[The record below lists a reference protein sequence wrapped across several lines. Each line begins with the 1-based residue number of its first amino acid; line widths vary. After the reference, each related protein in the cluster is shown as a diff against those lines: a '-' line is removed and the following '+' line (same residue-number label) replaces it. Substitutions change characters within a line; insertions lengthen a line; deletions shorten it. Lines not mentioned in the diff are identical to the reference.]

1 MAGEIGYTYVG
12 MFIGS
17 FFAFLINF
25 KKGRVYMNYQKVA
38 RKIVENVGGNENIKS
53 VTHCFTRLRFVL
65 KDDKKANKDF
75 IQQLE
80 GVISVVLANG
90 QFQVV
95 CGAKVP
101 NIYEEVIKLVDNEQK
116 QSHSD
121 KIDVHTF
128 IRKISEIFTPL
139 VPAIAASGLIKGL
152 LSAAAKIPMFSGF
165 TSSSTYTILNTAS
178 NVIFFF
184 IPIFLAYTT
193 AKALKCSPIIAM
205 VIGAFICHPVIDAL
219 VQDVD
224 KASTIFGLPVIKQ
237 AFMIGEAKKV
247 FSYTESVIPIILSIC
262 ILAIIEKYLKK
273 IIPNILQ
280 VILVPGISLL
290 IMIPIILVIVGPIG
304 IYVGFIIQWVY
315 QSIYSLSP
323 LLGGA
328 IIGALWGVFVIFG
341 AHRALLPIGLNDV
354 ALTGTN
360 TLMCFAGAANFSQ
373 AGASFGVML
382 KSKNAETKQVAGA
395 GALSAFLVGVTEPA
409 IYGCNLRLKKPM
421 ICAIISGGIGG
432 AVMGFGHALN
442 SGFANNGVLTIM
454 SYYGE
459 GTSLFQFVAYIIGIS
474 ISFFLAAILTYILGF
489 DEPES
494 NKTKKVGKILS
505 RDDAD
510 ICLTSPVIGDS
521 ISLDKVNDEV
531 FASGALGQG
540 IAIYPNKGEVISP
553 YDGVVS
559 VLYPTLHVVG
569 LTLDNGV
576 EVFIHIGID
585 TVNLNGKCFDSYV
598 KQGDHIKKG
607 EVLIKFDAEQISK
620 LGYDPT
626 VIFAIANS
634 NQYKNI
640 NGIEKRR
647 VDYNSEVVLIKK

>member
-1 MAGEIGYTYVG
+1 
-12 MFIGS
+12 
-17 FFAFLINF
+17 
-25 KKGRVYMNYQKVA
+25 MNYQNIAQQIIQYIGGK
-38 RKIVENVGGNENIKS
+38 ENVKS

-65 KDDKKANKDF
+65 KDNHKANKNL

-80 GVISVVLANG
+80 GVISVVVASG

-101 NIYEEVIKLVDNEQK
+101 NIYEEIIKLIDNAELSNEQFNFNM
-116 QSHSD
+116 
-121 KIDVHTF
+121 HT
-128 IRKISEIFTPL
+128 IIQKVSEIFTPL

-165 TSSSTYTILNTAS
+165 TSSSTYAILNTAS
-178 NVIFFF
+178 NVIFYF
-184 IPIFLAYTT
+184 IPIFLAYTS
-193 AKALKCSPIIAM
+193 AKALKCSPIISM

-262 ILAIIEKYLKK
+262 ILAILEKYLKK
-273 IIPNILQ
+273 IIPSILQ

-290 IMIPIILVIVGPIG
+290 IMIPIILVFVGPIG
-304 IYVGFIIQWVY
+304 IYVGFAIQWLY
-315 QSIYSLSP
+315 QSVYSFSP

-328 IIGALWGVFVIFG
+328 IIGGLWGVLVIFG

-354 ALTGTN
+354 AITGTN
-360 TLMCFAGAANFSQ
+360 TLLCFAGAANFSQ
-373 AGASFGVML
+373 AGASLGVML

-395 GALSAFLVGVTEPA
+395 GSLSAFLVGVTEPA

-421 ICAIISGGIGG
+421 VCAIIAGAIGG
-432 AVMGFGHALN
+432 AIMGIGNALN
-442 SGFANNGVLTIM
+442 TGFANNGILTIM

-459 GTSLFQFVAYIIGIS
+459 GTSLSQFITYLIGIS
-474 ISFFLAAILTYILGF
+474 VSFFGAAILTYLVGF
-489 DEPES
+489 DEL
-494 NKTKKVGKILS
+494 NDGTVLNNHKTLSLDETDIILN
-505 RDDAD
+505 
-510 ICLTSPVIGDS
+510 SPVVGTS
-521 ISLDKVNDEV
+521 MLLDKVSDEV
-531 FASGALGQG
+531 FASEALGKG
-540 IAIYPNKGEVISP
+540 VAIYPLKGEVVAPS
-553 YDGVVS
+553 DGVVS

-585 TVNLNGKCFDSYV
+585 TVNLKGKCFSTNI
-598 KQGDHIKKG
+598 KQGDRVKCG
-607 EVLIKFDAEQISK
+607 DCLIQFDLEAILKQN
-620 LGYDPT
+620 YDPT
-626 VIFAIANS
+626 VMYVVSNT
-634 NQYKNI
+634 NQYGKICGVEI
-640 NGIEKRR
+640 NN
-647 VDYNSEVVLIKK
+647 VDYNSQVILIKK